1 MGMGI
6 SHPRC
11 LLVSFLGAETFDICN
26 HVGYLPLILLFS
38 QEDPLLLSRMSLFFE
53 QAFVDL
59 S

>member
-1 MGMGI
+1 MGI